1 MPKKKITIKKSE
13 EKKEG
18 AKDTSKKVD
27 LKKKSEE
34 KKEEQEEKQE
44 QEDVKVEE
52 VKKETQPEAEEEV
65 KMPKKTS
72 AKKKK
77 KSDAS
82 NKVANI
88 LSDVLKNFVDDVDE
102 EELESTAKE
111 VYEEYTSELDLDDN
125 VQRSEIVK
133 EGRVKRDE
141 LIHLFYQRCSDQG
154 INLPSLK
161 LAKQLIETFEGII
174 LDITSKEY
182 KSNVTVFNSYLK
194 YEEKGRIVNNPPKT
208 DYKTLRDYAAK
219 RTMNQYVEDPTIY
232 RGAEAD
238 DKYFAVMVD
247 PDKFEKGERE
257 SFAVLIKPEEN
268 PGLKDKVKIKVN
280 DDNRFEEYLE
290 ELEEK

>member
-1 MPKKKITIKKSE
+1 MAKKKITIKKKSDDKE
-13 EKKEG
+13 TKKTTDE
-18 AKDTSKKVD
+18 SKKTVD
-27 LKKKSEE
+27 LKKKSDEE
-34 KKEEQEEKQE
+34 KAEQEQPKKEE
-44 QEDVKVEE
+44 VKEE
-52 VKKETQPEAEEEV
+52 VQPKEESEV

-72 AKKKK
+72 KKKDNNA
-77 KSDAS
+77 SD
-82 NKVANI
+82 KVANI
-88 LSDVLKNFVDDVDE
+88 LSDVIGKFVDDADE
-102 EELESTAKE
+102 EEIKATAKE

-125 VQRSEIVK
+125 VQRAEIVK

-161 LAKQLIETFEGII
+161 LAKELIEIFEGII

-232 RGAEAD
+232 RGHEAD
-238 DKYFAVMVD
+238 DKYFAVRVD
-247 PDKFEKGERE
+247 PEEFEKGERE
-257 SFAVLIKPEEN
+257 SFAVLIKPEKN
-268 PGLKDKVKIKVN
+268 PSLKDKVKIKVN
-280 DDNRFEEYLE
+280 DDNEFEEYLE
-290 ELEEK
+290 DTKE